1 MWRLAYKL
9 AGSNLLK
16 NRTLYYP
23 FALMTVLST
32 AIVYLF
38 TSLSHNPHLAEV
50 TGANGVTRVLQMG
63 QIVIMI
69 TIAIM
74 LVYANGFVM
83 KNRSKEL
90 GIYTVLGLEKRHLLL
105 MTLFETLLFSTMAI
119 SIGLCLGV
127 LLDKLIYAILL
138 KAMHFKVVLA
148 SIFQWENVWTVL
160 LYFSLL
166 FLLLAILNAGKLTLS
181 SSLNLVKGRK
191 RGEGRGRFLL
201 LQTLLG
207 LGVLG
212 WAYYL
217 AQTVTSPTKA
227 LPTFFTAV
235 LMVIFATYLLFN
247 AGIISLLKWL
257 QKRPAYYYQ
266 PANFIS
272 VSNLVFRMRKNAMG
286 LATIA
291 ILSTMFIVTM
301 IGGLNIYIGGND
313 LVNRNDPND
322 LIFTY
327 ELQKKGVS
335 TKGTIADREK
345 MVKEWTSAN
354 LEQNAIPVQKMV
366 NYRYIEQLTRKVGNN
381 EVEPIEHLA
390 NGFDFSNISILYIF
404 DLASYQQIT
413 GEQLALS
420 GNQVAV
426 YAKDIALDS
435 QKPLVIGDQSFTIEK
450 RLPNNFTDYK
460 LPTSIIQLVPGLI
473 LVVPDLES
481 ISLEMAKVY
490 IGVDTSLSEEEQIER
505 WKNWLEPASDEMLEG
520 MTGRGSRAVNRADTF
535 VISGSLFFIGVFLS
549 LVFLMATVLV
559 IYYKQ
564 ISEAYEDRERFII
577 LQKVGLDEEQ
587 TKQSVRKQMV
597 TVFFLPLVVAF
608 VHLGFAYKML
618 KSILLLLGISNSDL
632 VIQVSLVS
640 CLFYLVLYVVVYVLT
655 SRSYR
660 KIISS

>member
-207 LGVLG
+207 LVVLG

-301 IGGLNIYIGGND
+301 IGGLNIYMGGND

-335 TKGTIADREK
+335 TKGTIAEREK

-354 LEQNAIPVQKMV
+354 LEQNVIPVQKMV

-450 RLPNNFTDYK
+450 QLPNNFTDYK

-481 ISLEMAKVY
+481 ISLEKAKVY

-520 MTGRGSRAVNRADTF
+520 MTGRGSRAVNRVDTF